1 MSTPVRASVL
11 VVLLVSALAL
21 SGCLSGGQLTGKP
34 SPAFTLVDSEGM
46 LVNETTYLGKWV
58 ILDLMA
64 TWCGPCKLEVA
75 HLREV
80 QALHGDEVVILS
92 VGTDPGETMQDLER
106 FGEEHGASWPY
117 ALDRDRKVATA
128 MGMRIIPKL
137 VILDPEGNVAFE
149 REGEVLPAAITRVID
164 PSASTQGGMPVVL
177 GFAGLGLGFLAALNP
192 YRRSH
197 RDGVG
202 GGPALAA
209 LGIFFAIS
217 LVAWPFSGLVSTRAT
232 YGSLLVGALT
242 LGAAL
247 WWLRARRRLGE
258 QQAGTPLQRASDR
271 AYEMAPH
278 FAGALVLALTTVG
291 AAGFFAPLFGFLAG
305 AAGGLLTRAQMPERT
320 REWLG
325 VAGLALVGAGL
336 LAFGARIFLA

>member
-1 MSTPVRASVL
+1 MRWPAL
-11 VVLLVSALAL
+11 AVLLAVTLAL
-21 SGCLSGGQLTGKP
+21 SGCLSGGPLTGSP
-34 SPAFTLVDSEGM
+34 SPAFTLVDSEGT

-80 QALHGDEVVILS
+80 QRLHGDDVVILS
-92 VGTDPGETMQDLER
+92 VGTDPAETMQDLER
-106 FGEEHGASWPY
+106 FGEEHGATWPY
-117 ALDRDRKVATA
+117 ALDRDGKVKTA

-164 PSASTQGGMPVVL
+164 PSLAPSPLMPLAL

-192 YRRSH
+192 YRRAH
-197 RDGVG
+197 REGSG

-209 LGIFFAIS
+209 LGVFFALA
-217 LVAWPFSGLVSTRAT
+217 LVAWPLSGLVSTRAT
-232 YGSLLVGALT
+232 YGSLFVGAIT
-242 LGAAL
+242 LGAAA
-247 WWLRARRRLGE
+247 WWLRARRRLGP
-258 QQAGTPLQRASDR
+258 QQEGTPLQRAGDR

-278 FAGALVLALTTVG
+278 FAGALVLALTSAG
-291 AAGFFAPLFGFLAG
+291 AAGFFAPLFAFLAG
-305 AAGGLLTRAQMPERT
+305 AAAGLLTRAQMPERA
-320 REWLG
+320 REALG
-325 VAGLALVGAGL
+325 IAGLALVGLGL
-336 LAFGARIFLA
+336 LGFGARILVA

>member
-1 MSTPVRASVL
+1 MRAPTL
-11 VVLLVSALAL
+11 VVFLVSALAL
-21 SGCLSGGQLTGKP
+21 SGCLSGGPLTGKP
-34 SPAFTLVDSEGM
+34 SPAFTLVDSEGT

-58 ILDLMA
+58 VLDLMA

-80 QALHGDEVVILS
+80 QRLHGDDVVILS

-106 FGEEHGASWPY
+106 FGEEHGATWPY
-117 ALDRDRKVATA
+117 ALDRDGKVRTA

-137 VILDPEGNVAFE
+137 VILDPAGNVAFE

-164 PSASTQGGMPVVL
+164 PGAAPSSALPFAL
-177 GFAGLGLGFLAALNP
+177 GFAGVGLGFLAALNP
-192 YRRSH
+192 YRRAH
-197 RDGVG
+197 RDGAG

-209 LGIFFAIS
+209 LGLFFALA

-232 YGSLLVGALT
+232 YGSLFIGALT

-247 WWLRARRRLGE
+247 WWLRARRRLGSPQE
-258 QQAGTPLQRASDR
+258 GTPLQRAGDR

-278 FAGALVLALTTVG
+278 FTGALVLALTTVG

-305 AAGGLLTRAQMPERT
+305 AAGGLLTRAQIPERT
-320 REWLG
+320 RERLG

-336 LAFGARIFLA
+336 LAFGARIFLT